1 MNLLEVLDRIFAL
14 ISTALLLALVIAG
27 HMIPKSNDAFS
38 QEQLED
44 WWWTCP

>member
-1 MNLLEVLDRIFAL
+1 MIISIIFAL

-27 HMIPKSNDAFS
+27 HLIPKSNDAFR